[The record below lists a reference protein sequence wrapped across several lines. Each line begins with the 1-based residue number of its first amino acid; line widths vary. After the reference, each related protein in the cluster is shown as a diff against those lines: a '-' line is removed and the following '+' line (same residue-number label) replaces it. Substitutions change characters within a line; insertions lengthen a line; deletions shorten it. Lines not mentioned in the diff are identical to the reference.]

1 MSEQPKW
8 TSVMNN
14 AGTYLYAVTRDEGA
28 TLPEDLK
35 GVAGE
40 GVRAITHAGLVAYVS
55 TVPLDR
61 FGEEPLRRSMEDLD
75 WLGETARAHHRV
87 VEAVA
92 RTAPTA
98 PVRLVTVYSG
108 EDQIRELLD
117 RRHDDFAETL
127 GRIADRQEWGVK
139 AYVDPAAPPP
149 AEAGEESA
157 TSPGLAYLKKRQASL
172 RSREETWRQAA
183 ARGEHIHD
191 VLKSVAVASQRH
203 RPQDPQLSGR
213 AEWMILNGAYLV
225 DLERGAEFA
234 RVVDGL
240 RGEGI
245 DVELTG
251 PWAPYSFAAF
261 AETPERPGGG
271 TGDDA

>member
-1 MSEQPKW
+1 MD
-8 TSVMNN
+8 N
-14 AGTYLYAVTRDEGA
+14 AGTYLYAVTRDEGSA
-28 TLPEDLK
+28 LPEDLK

-40 GVRAITHAGLVAYVS
+40 GVRAIKHAGLVAYVS

-92 RTAPTA
+92 RTTPTA

-117 RRHDDFAETL
+117 RRHDDFTETL

-149 AEAGEESA
+149 AEAGEKGASA

-172 RSREETWRQAA
+172 RSREESWRQAA
-183 ARGEHIHD
+183 ARGELIHD
-191 VLKSVAVASQRH
+191 ALKSVAVASQRH
-203 RPQDPQLSGR
+203 RAQDP
-213 AEWMILNGAYLV
+213 
-225 DLERGAEFA
+225 
-234 RVVDGL
+234 
-240 RGEGI
+240 
-245 DVELTG
+245 
-251 PWAPYSFAAF
+251 
-261 AETPERPGGG
+261 
-271 TGDDA
+271 

>member
-1 MSEQPKW
+1 
-8 TSVMNN
+8 MNN
-14 AGTYLYAVTRDEGA
+14 AGTYLYAVTRAEGA
-28 TLPEDLK
+28 APAEDLK

-40 GVRAITHAGLVAYVS
+40 AVRAITHAGLVAYVS

-75 WLGETARAHHRV
+75 WLSETARAHHHV

-92 RTAPTA
+92 RTTPTA

-117 RRHDDFAETL
+117 RRHDDFTATL
-127 GRIADRQEWGVK
+127 ARITGRQEWGVK
-139 AYVDPAAPPP
+139 AYVDPTAPPS
-149 AEAGEESA
+149 AEGGEKEEAA

-172 RSREETWRQAA
+172 RSREEVWRQAA
-183 ARGEHIHD
+183 VRGEQIHD
-191 VLKSVAVASQRH
+191 VLKSMAVASQRH
-203 RPQDPQLSGR
+203 RPQDSQLSGR
-213 AEWMILNGAYLV
+213 EEWMILNGAYLV
-225 DLERGAEFA
+225 DLDRGAEFA
-234 RVVDGL
+234 RLVDGL

-245 DVELTG
+245 DVQLTG

-261 AETPERPGGG
+261 AAFAEPSRGE